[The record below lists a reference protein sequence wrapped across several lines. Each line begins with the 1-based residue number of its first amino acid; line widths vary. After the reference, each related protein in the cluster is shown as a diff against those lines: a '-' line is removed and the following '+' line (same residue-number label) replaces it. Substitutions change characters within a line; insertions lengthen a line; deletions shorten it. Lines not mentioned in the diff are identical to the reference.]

1 MAIVPLTLTIS
12 LCLVF
17 TFIVFFLREHA
28 RGRLSSAER
37 DSLMPLADETP
48 MLAVSTRSHASARA
62 HAHDHDE
69 DDHANCGC
77 RNGTRPPCAG
87 CAKRHA
93 SV

>member
-17 TFIVFFLREHA
+17 TFIIFFVREHA

-48 MLAVSTRSHASARA
+48 ILALARHGRA
-62 HAHDHDE
+62 HLHHDG
-69 DDHANCGC
+69 DDQACGC
-77 RNGTRPPCAG
+77 RDGSRPPCAG
-87 CAKRHA
+87 CAKRHEHA
-93 SV
+93 

>member
-48 MLAVSTRSHASARA
+48 LLALSGRSPARVPA
-62 HAHDHDE
+62 HAHHHDE
-69 DDHANCGC
+69 DAGCGC
-77 RNGTRPPCAG
+77 QNGTRPPCSG
-87 CAKRHA
+87 CAKRHET
-93 SV
+93 V